1 MQLVSQVLVY
11 NDFLSHL
18 YIFTLNTVE
27 VHQEL
32 FLVNKVSEC
41 QRCVS
46 VCVSLMMLIIGG
58 CGEDIDDDDDIDEDE
73 DEDDEDNCHSK
84 SLGWISLIRDYL
96 QDIYN

>member
-1 MQLVSQVLVY
+1 
-11 NDFLSHL
+11 
-18 YIFTLNTVE
+18 
-27 VHQEL
+27 
-32 FLVNKVSEC
+32 
-41 QRCVS
+41 
-46 VCVSLMMLIIGG
+46 MMLIIGG